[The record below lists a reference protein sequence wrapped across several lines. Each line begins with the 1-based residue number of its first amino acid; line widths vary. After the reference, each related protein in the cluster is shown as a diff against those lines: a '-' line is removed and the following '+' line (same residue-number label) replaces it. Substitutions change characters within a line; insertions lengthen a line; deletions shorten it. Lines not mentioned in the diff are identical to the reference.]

1 MPCLRTRKTTR
12 STDTEVEEFLE
23 ERYSCDVM
31 NICASQNFS
40 SVLLQACK
48 VIWVSFWKKDIV
60 SCDVMNIFASHN
72 LSSVL
77 LQACKAIWV
86 SF

>member
-1 MPCLRTRKTTR
+1 MGK
-12 STDTEVEEFLE
+12 FLE

-60 SCDVMNIFASHN
+60 SCDVMNIFASQN
-72 LSSVL
+72 LSIVL
-77 LQACKAIWV
+77 VQACKVIWLSILRRDIV
-86 SF
+86 VI